1 MELLAL
7 EYPAILQRLATATET
22 PLGEELAR
30 ALEPSADAGEVAHRQ
45 ALTSEVIGLFE
56 LSEEPPLAGIHDV
69 REAAELAARGGAL
82 PAETLARVSATIH
95 GGLVARE
102 AITTPLLG
110 ALAFPIELDLAPV
123 AEQIDRAVEPDG
135 SGLRDSAS
143 PELRRLRK
151 QLRDHQQ
158 RAAEELRRLARSSA
172 LRDHLQEDFVA
183 QRGGRPVFAVRA
195 SSRGSVPGIVH
206 DVSDSGQTVFIEPL
220 ELVEMSNKHAEV
232 ASAEREEVLRILR
245 ELSAAVGAR
254 ADSLIVLVEATAAI
268 DLAVARGVVSRGW
281 RGAEVTI
288 ADEVQLLEAR
298 HPLLDPKTAVPIDLE
313 LGTLRALVISGPNTG
328 GKTVALK
335 TLGLAALL
343 HQAGFR
349 PPAETASLPV
359 FDEVLADIGD
369 RQSIEMSLSTFS
381 GHIANLVEI
390 LDAATERSL
399 VLVDEIASGTDP
411 EEGSALAQ
419 ALVERLAQQ
428 ARLTVVTTHYP
439 ELKEWASARDDAANA
454 ATALDPATQAPL
466 YTITL
471 GRPGTSHALQTAE
484 RLGLDGTVVADAR
497 SRVEPER
504 LRIAELLAETEAAER
519 IAAAERAAAEES
531 AQRARSREA
540 DLETEIER
548 VRASAERERELA
560 IAAARTELAEARAEL
575 DELRASMRA
584 ARRRRAGTPAA
595 DRELGAASTR
605 AASAERRLRELDRPL

>member
-30 ALEPSADAGEVAHRQ
+30 ALEPSVDASEVAHRQ

-69 REAAELAARGGAL
+69 REAAELAARAGAL
-82 PAETLARVSATIH
+82 PPETLARVSATIH

-110 ALAFPIELDLAPV
+110 ALAEPIEPSLTPV

-195 SSRGSVPGIVH
+195 SERGSVPGIVH

-245 ELSAAVGAR
+245 ELSASVGGR
-254 ADSLIVLVEATAAI
+254 AGDV
-268 DLAVARGVVSRGW
+268 VALGW

-313 LGTLRALVISGPNTG
+313 LGSLRALVISGPNTG

-335 TLGLAALL
+335 TLGLAAALYQSGL
-343 HQAGFR
+343 R
-349 PPAETASLPV
+349 PPADEAALPV
-359 FDEVLADIGD
+359 FDEILVDIGD
-369 RQSIEMSLSTFS
+369 EQSIAMSLSTFS
-381 GHIANLVEI
+381 AHVRNLVAI
-390 LDAATERSL
+390 
-399 VLVDEIASGTDP
+399 I
-411 EEGSALAQ
+411 
-419 ALVERLAQQ
+419 
-428 ARLTVVTTHYP
+428 
-439 ELKEWASARDDAANA
+439 
-454 ATALDPATQAPL
+454 
-466 YTITL
+466 
-471 GRPGTSHALQTAE
+471 
-484 RLGLDGTVVADAR
+484 
-497 SRVEPER
+497 
-504 LRIAELLAETEAAER
+504 
-519 IAAAERAAAEES
+519 
-531 AQRARSREA
+531 
-540 DLETEIER
+540 DL
-548 VRASAERERELA
+548 
-560 IAAARTELAEARAEL
+560 
-575 DELRASMRA
+575 
-584 ARRRRAGTPAA
+584 
-595 DRELGAASTR
+595 
-605 AASAERRLRELDRPL
+605 